1 MASNPAASSRLPG
14 CCRFF
19 IFHLFTRLYLL
30 NHLILVFF
38 ILSKCLYTRPE
49 RIPRCTNW
57 QREAW
62 KPWPLF
68 RFILTLLAFHL
79 LYSFDLPF
87 DVAILFLYFS
97 FWIQMFIIFTFCF
110 SSLLLFK
117 IYSHLSPRL
126 RIPITL
132 FSILVHSNHY
142 RYVLTV
148 A

>member
-1 MASNPAASSRLPG
+1 MASNPASSTRLPG

-19 IFHLFTRLYLL
+19 IFHLFIRLYLL
-30 NHLILVFF
+30 SHLILVFF
-38 ILSKCLYTRPE
+38 ILSKCLYICPE
-49 RIPRCTNW
+49 RIPRCTKW
-57 QREAW
+57 QWEAW
-62 KPWPLF
+62 KPWPLS

-87 DVAILFLYFS
+87 VLAILFLYFS

-110 SSLLLFK
+110 SSLLFK

-126 RIPITL
+126 RIPISF
-132 FSILVHSNHY
+132 FSILVHLNHY
-142 RYVLTV
+142 CYVLTV